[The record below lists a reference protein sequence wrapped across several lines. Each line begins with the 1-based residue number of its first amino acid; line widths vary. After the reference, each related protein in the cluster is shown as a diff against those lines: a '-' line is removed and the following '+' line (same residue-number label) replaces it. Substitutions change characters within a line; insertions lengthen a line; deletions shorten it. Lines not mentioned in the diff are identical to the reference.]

1 MRYTHLVLLGRIAN
15 THIGVGETGVTIKTL
30 LIGLLILYAFVTLSR
45 TSKTVLRDNIL
56 PGAGVKPALTQ
67 VISTLVGAMFLVVAG
82 FFAAV
87 SVAGVDLGALGFIIG
102 GLSVGI
108 GLSLQ
113 DIIGNFIS
121 GFVLLFENS
130 IVPNDVI
137 KVDGNIG
144 RVECSGPAQHAH
156 QDVGQCRTDR
166 SEFTIPQLNCHQLE

>member
-1 MRYTHLVLLGRIAN
+1 MGIALHAFGLLGRIAN
-15 THIGVGETGVTIKTL
+15 THIGVGETGVTVKTL
-30 LIGLLILYAFVTLSR
+30 LVGLLILYAFVTLSR

-67 VISTLVGAMFLVVAG
+67 VISTLVGYVLVVAG
-82 FFAAV
+82 FFTAV

-144 RVECSGPAQHAH
+144 RG
-156 QDVGQCRTDR
+156 
-166 SEFTIPQLNCHQLE
+166 